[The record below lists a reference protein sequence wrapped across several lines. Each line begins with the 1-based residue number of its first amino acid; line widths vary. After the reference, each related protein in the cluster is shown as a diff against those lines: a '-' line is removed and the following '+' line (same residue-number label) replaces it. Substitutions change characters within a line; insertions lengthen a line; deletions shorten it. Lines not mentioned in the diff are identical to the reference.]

1 MYEHRTIHKRFI
13 CGVLLIGDYVYAK
26 DGFDYAFYRKSTN
39 NVDDI
44 ITTFFGD
51 DALLYDGNNMD
62 MILREGDLLNSVISM
77 PRQMGKTT
85 LLREMLDD
93 NDIQSNR

>member
-26 DGFDYAFYRKSTN
+26 DGFDYALYRKFTN
-39 NVDDI
+39 
-44 ITTFFGD
+44 D